1 MACFVRCGLEFVK
14 LRTALLRKI
23 ARWITLSDEDRGLLE
38 ALPGRVQGFARGDRP
53 LAGIDP
59 TSCSVLVL
67 EGWAAEHKDT
77 PNGRRV
83 IVEYLLPGDF
93 RLSSPHR
100 DRALDISMLSSGVVQ
115 MVPHEAMAALRA
127 REPIRRALEWTE
139 SVRAA
144 TRAEWLVN
152 IGARKAYA
160 RLAHLLCELA
170 VRMNSIDMLDANM
183 CELPLTQSDL
193 AASLAMS
200 NVHLNLALQRLR
212 AAKLVDISA
221 RRLTILKR
229 AELEAIAGFDDSYLL
244 RWPTALPD
252 RRARNALPVGQKERR
267 RAGGRG

>member
-1 MACFVRCGLEFVK
+1 MRTELVRK
-14 LRTALLRKI
+14 LS
-23 ARWITLSDEDRGLLE
+23 RWIMLPEADRGMLE
-38 ALPGRVQGFARGDRP
+38 TLPGRVQGFARGERP

-59 TSCSVLVL
+59 TRCTLLML
-67 EGWAAEHKDT
+67 EGWAAEFKDA

-93 RLSSPHR
+93 RLSTPHR
-100 DRALDISMLSSGVVQ
+100 DRALDIVMLSQGAVQ
-115 MVPHEAMAALRA
+115 MVPQEAMQALQGHEA
-127 REPIRRALEWTE
+127 IRRALEWTE

-144 TRAEWLVN
+144 TQAEWLVN

-170 VRMNSIDMLDANM
+170 VRMNSVDLLDANM
-183 CELPLTQSDL
+183 CELPVTQIDL
-193 AASLAMS
+193 ASSLAMS

-221 RRLTILKR
+221 KRLTILKR

-252 RRARNALPVGQKERR
+252 RRMRSDPPKGLPERR
-267 RAGGRG
+267 RVAGRR

>member
-1 MACFVRCGLEFVK
+1 LSRK
-14 LRTALLRKI
+14 LS
-23 ARWITLSDEDRGLLE
+23 RWI
-38 ALPGRVQGFARGDRP
+38 ALPEADQQMLETLPGHVRGFARGDRP
-53 LAGIDP
+53 LVGIDP
-59 TSCSVLVL
+59 TSCTLLML
-67 EGWAAEHKDT
+67 EGWAAEYKDT
-77 PNGRRV
+77 PHGRRV

-100 DRALDISMLSSGVVQ
+100 DRTLDMVMLSQGVVQ
-115 MVPHEAMAALRA
+115 LVPQDAMERLRA
-127 REPIRRALEWTE
+127 RDAIRRALEWTE
-139 SVRAA
+139 SVRSA
-144 TRAEWLVN
+144 TQAEWLVN

-170 VRMNSIDMLDANM
+170 VRMNSVDMLDANV
-183 CELPLTQSDL
+183 CELPLTQIDL

-212 AAKLVDISA
+212 AAKLVEVSA

-252 RRARNALPVGQKERR
+252 RRVRNALPPGQKERR

>member
-1 MACFVRCGLEFVK
+1 MRD
-14 LRTALLRKI
+14 ALLRKL
-23 ARWITLSDEDRGLLE
+23 ARWISLSDGDRYLIE
-38 ALPGRVQGFARGDRP
+38 TLPGRVQGFARGERP
-53 LAGIDP
+53 LAGLDP
-59 TSCSVLVL
+59 ASCSLLML

-83 IVEYLLPGDF
+83 IVEFLLPGDF

-100 DRALDISMLSSGVVQ
+100 DRGLEMAMLSPGVVQ
-115 MVPHEAMAALRA
+115 IVPNEAMQALRA

-144 TRAEWLVN
+144 TQAEWLVN

-170 VRMNSIDMLDANM
+170 ARMNSVDMLDANM
-183 CELPLTQSDL
+183 CELPLTQIDL

-212 AAKLVDISA
+212 AAKLVDVSA

-244 RWPTALPD
+244 RWPTALPE
-252 RRARNALPVGQKERR
+252 RRQYNALPPGQAERR
-267 RAGGRG
+267 RAGGRR